1 MYRDLSQWT
10 MIRRRVLDDG
20 ISRRQIVCETGISRG
35 TIRKILLHKC
45 PQPYHRR
52 TFTHPKLGPHI
63 DTINKLIIVDQSSMP
78 ELPESLI
85 QIYRRLQREEGYEG
99 SYSTLCRYVK
109 NKSLTAPNPI
119 NEVWNDAYALIT
131 SLPRLVAIH
140 FMKTISC
147 EEGPPLSPSRMQT
160 LFDEIAQHV
169 KSRRQVPP
177 RSDRKEADTVWINRV
192 LCREQPSSQ
201 LADEFKAHPGFQD
214 LIRHLYGSRLS
225 HRTRAMIVLAH
236 LHGISIHTTAS
247 ALNISRL
254 TVRRARQK
262 FHEQGVAGIFVQKR
276 RAHLKIDD
284 DELKSAIFSTLH
296 EPPSNYGINRTSW
309 IMPDLCGVLAKMGK
323 PACRQVVAAI
333 TKSAGYKWRKARV
346 VLTSNDTDYSEKL
359 SRIRSILSTL
369 PADEAFFSIDEFGPF
384 AVKAKSGRSLTAP
397 GEQRLVQQW
406 QKSKGCLILTA
417 AIELSSNQITHF
429 YSAKKNTEEMIR
441 MMELLVVRY
450 KDKRKLYLSWDAA
463 SWHISKKLTE
473 RIAENNQ
480 MVYVTDTG
488 PLVETVPL
496 PARAQFLN
504 VIESIFSGM
513 ARAIIHNSDYQSSD
527 DARAA
532 IDRYFADRNHQF
544 AKHPHRAGNKIW
556 GKERVP
562 AIFSSGNNCK
572 DPRYR

>member
-1 MYRDLSQWT
+1 M
-10 MIRRRVLDDG
+10 
-20 ISRRQIVCETGISRG
+20 
-35 TIRKILLHKC
+35 
-45 PQPYHRR
+45 
-52 TFTHPKLGPHI
+52 
-63 DTINKLIIVDQSSMP
+63 
-78 ELPESLI
+78 
-85 QIYRRLQREEGYEG
+85 
-99 SYSTLCRYVK
+99 
-109 NKSLTAPNPI
+109 
-119 NEVWNDAYALIT
+119 
-131 SLPRLVAIH
+131 
-140 FMKTISC
+140 
-147 EEGPPLSPSRMQT
+147 
-160 LFDEIAQHV
+160 
-169 KSRRQVPP
+169 
-177 RSDRKEADTVWINRV
+177 
-192 LCREQPSSQ
+192 
-201 LADEFKAHPGFQD
+201 
-214 LIRHLYGSRLS
+214 
-225 HRTRAMIVLAH
+225 
-236 LHGISIHTTAS
+236 
-247 ALNISRL
+247 
-254 TVRRARQK
+254 
-262 FHEQGVAGIFVQKR
+262 
-276 RAHLKIDD
+276 
-284 DELKSAIFSTLH
+284 
-296 EPPSNYGINRTSW
+296 
-309 IMPDLCGVLAKMGK
+309 
-323 PACRQVVAAI
+323 
-333 TKSAGYKWRKARV
+333 
-346 VLTSNDTDYSEKL
+346 
-359 SRIRSILSTL
+359 
-369 PADEAFFSIDEFGPF
+369 
-384 AVKAKSGRSLTAP
+384 TAP